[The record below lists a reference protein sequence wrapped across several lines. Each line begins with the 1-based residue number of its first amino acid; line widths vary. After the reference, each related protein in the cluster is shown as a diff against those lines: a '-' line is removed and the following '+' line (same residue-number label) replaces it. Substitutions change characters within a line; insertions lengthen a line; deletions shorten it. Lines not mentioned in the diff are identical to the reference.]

1 MNYFFFYNKMTTT
14 EMISRINTDYT
25 LEDAYIYVDMYDK
38 INQRFSFKENNYNSN
53 KIKING
59 KLCSFNLS
67 LIEILMKLNNIDELK
82 TTKYTYTVE
91 QIKIKKTT
99 DNTEIESYI
108 IY

>member
-1 MNYFFFYNKMTTT
+1 MNYFFFYNKMTTN

-25 LEDAYIYVDMYDK
+25 LEDAYVYVDMYDK

-59 KLCSFNLS
+59 KLCCFNLS
-67 LIEILMKLNNIDELK
+67 LIEILKKLNNIDEIK
-82 TTKYTYTVE
+82 TTNYTYTVE
-91 QIKIKKTT
+91 QIKIKKTS
-99 DNTEIESYI
+99 DNTEIKPYI

>member
-1 MNYFFFYNKMTTT
+1 
-14 EMISRINTDYT
+14 
-25 LEDAYIYVDMYDK
+25 
-38 INQRFSFKENNYNSN
+38 
-53 KIKING
+53 
-59 KLCSFNLS
+59 
-67 LIEILMKLNNIDELK
+67 MKLNNIDEIK